1 MRRLLLLLL
10 ASVALTAAAPAVTAT
25 VTVVISKAGIVP
37 ANVTVKQG
45 DAVTWTN
52 SDTVVH
58 QIVVKSYSCTLTIQP
73 GQQGSCTF
81 TQSGKFN
88 YSDPTQ
94 KGNKFNGSVTVQA
107 APASVTLRS
116 SKTILIYGGSA
127 TLSGTVS
134 SAKTGEHVAILAQ
147 PCGQTAFSQLTG
159 LSTTTGGAFSY
170 VAKPTLNTNYQAKW
184 KTATATTV
192 TVKVRPRVRLARL
205 AAGRFSAKVT
215 AATPFTGKYVIFQRY
230 SSSLSRWVAV
240 KRVYLKT
247 TTGTAPL
254 VVTSATFRAKVKARL
269 RVRAF
274 MPQTQVGA
282 CYAAGIGNVIRS

>member
-10 ASVALTAAAPAVTAT
+10 AAVALTAAAPAVTAT

-58 QIVVKSYSCTLTIQP
+58 QIVVKNYSCTLTIQP

-94 KGNKFNGSVTVQA
+94 KGSKFNGSVTVQA

-134 SAKTGEHVAILAQ
+134 SAKTGEHVAIVAQ
-147 PCGQTAFSQLTG
+147 PCGQAAFSQLTG

-170 VAKPTLNTNYQAKW
+170 VVMPTLNTNYQAKW
-184 KTATATTV
+184 KTATAMV

-215 AATPFTGKYVIFQRY
+215 AATPFTGKYVFFQRY

-254 VVTSATFRAKVKARL
+254 VVTSAAFRAKVKARL

>member
-1 MRRLLLLLL
+1 MRRLLLLVL

-25 VTVVISKAGIVP
+25 VTVTITKAGIVP

-45 DAVTWTN
+45 DTVTWTN

-58 QIVVKSYSCTLTIQP
+58 QIVFKNYSCTLTIQP
-73 GQQGSCTF
+73 AQQGSCTF
-81 TQSGKFN
+81 TRPGKFN

-94 KGNKFNGSVTVQA
+94 KGGKFNGSVTAQA

-127 TLSGTVS
+127 GLSGTVS
-134 SAKTGEHVAILAQ
+134 SAKTGEHVTILNQ
-147 PCGQTAFSQLTG
+147 PCGQTTFSQLIG

-170 VAKPTLNTNYQAKW
+170 VVKPTLNTNYQAKW
-184 KTATATTV
+184 KTSTGSV
-192 TVKVRPRVRLARL
+192 TVKVRPRVRVTRL
-205 AAGRFSAKVT
+205 GVRRFSAKVT
-215 AATPFTGKYVIFQRY
+215 AATPFTGKYVVFQRY

-240 KRVYLKT
+240 RRVTLKT
-247 TTGTAPL
+247 RTGTAPL
-254 VVTSATFRAKVKARL
+254 VVTSASFRANVKARL

-282 CYAAGIGNVIRS
+282 CYVAGIGNVIRS